1 MKKKK
6 LIVIGILTVLIAF
19 MDISGLPCA
28 LFMNIEV
35 LDIEPF
41 YWTLMCNFI
50 IIGIIAFLTL
60 KYLCPDWRLGLNA
73 EGIAT
78 GFKKY
83 GIVGIAVGTLSGI
96 AFLSDCVHLIISQLF

>member
-1 MKKKK
+1 MKKKE
-6 LIVIGILTVLIAF
+6 LIVVGILTVLIAF

-41 YWTLMCNFI
+41 YWALMCNFI

-73 EGIAT
+73 EGIAI

-83 GIVGIAVGTLSGI
+83 GIVGIAVGVLSGI
-96 AFLSDCVHLIISQLF
+96 AFLSDCVRLIIVQLF